1 MSAFKKLK
9 VWLGWCP
16 DASMAEQKTRFID
29 YRIAS
34 VNVGAPVKKWRFEL
48 LILGHI
54 FTLLFVSL
62 FILPN
67 GLGQAYDLY
76 SGPYLGL
83 NHGTFFADIT
93 LAIASILFSAATIRV
108 IYNVIIFKKLHSK
121 LCFFNLVLLSGL
133 FAAIIL
139 EASLLGD
146 HNLEWS
152 IYWASIFAMP
162 MSIPSFLG
170 IRLDKGNGNQRIVEE
185 GIGLVEIIKRSMGW
199 CPNTETLNKREEIC
213 MVPYEGKYIDKIK
226 GMGFSEFLGIL
237 HLVFAVWLIITALWV
252 LAKPLIFPWWIMDI
266 NIISSGL
273 LLAAGITSIMI
284 FFNFIKTANVHRILA
299 LVNIILLIAFY
310 LYLSQ
315 FLVSSEYNNLIFNR
329 LYNNYS
335 FGFVTLILFTLITS
349 VPSLLTFLNKPT
361 GEKKTGFLIS
371 TLLIFIVML
380 AALSAYYL
388 YLDKQKDRLLVEEL
402 GKNGEYKL
410 YSFEQGASWGYPY
423 FLDSPGDT
431 TGHQISKGTY
441 EAMQFLLNKETG
453 KVISWWDFELEI
465 KAAGK
470 EPVISY
476 ASNDIKLTIARPA
489 SLYDKYEPDEKVADV
504 SRFFTTDSEDTAKS
518 IAEKYGADII
528 YISRQRMSNLF
539 AVMLMAANPD
549 FSFQNN
555 PDIQSPGALEKRFY
569 EPSVAYRFNNG
580 AEMKYFEKIF
590 ENNDVSIYQLKK

>member
-16 DASMAEQKTRFID
+16 
-29 YRIAS
+29 
-34 VNVGAPVKKWRFEL
+34 
-48 LILGHI
+48 
-54 FTLLFVSL
+54 
-62 FILPN
+62 
-67 GLGQAYDLY
+67 
-76 SGPYLGL
+76 
-83 NHGTFFADIT
+83 
-93 LAIASILFSAATIRV
+93 
-108 IYNVIIFKKLHSK
+108 
-121 LCFFNLVLLSGL
+121 
-133 FAAIIL
+133 
-139 EASLLGD
+139 
-146 HNLEWS
+146 
-152 IYWASIFAMP
+152 
-162 MSIPSFLG
+162 
-170 IRLDKGNGNQRIVEE
+170 
-185 GIGLVEIIKRSMGW
+185 
-199 CPNTETLNKREEIC
+199 NTEALNRREEIY

-252 LAKPLIFPWWIMDI
+252 LAKPLIFPWWVMDI

-273 LLAAGITSIMI
+273 LLAVGITSIMI
-284 FFNFIKTANVHRILA
+284 FFNFIKAANAHRMLA

-335 FGFVTLILFTLITS
+335 FGFVTLILFTLIIS
-349 VPSLLTFLNKPT
+349 VPSLLTFLNKPA

-371 TLLIFIVML
+371 TLLILIVVF
-380 AALSAYYL
+380 AALGAYYL
-388 YLDKQKDRLLVEEL
+388 YLDKQKDRLLVNEL
-402 GKNGEYKL
+402 GKKGEYKL
-410 YSFEQGASWGYPY
+410 YRFEQGASWGYPY
-423 FLDSPGDT
+423 FLDAPGDT
-431 TGHQISKGTY
+431 TGHQVSKGTY
-441 EAMQFLLNKETG
+441 EAMQFLLNKETD

-518 IAEKYGADII
+518 IAGKYGADII

-539 AVMLMAANPD
+539 PVMLMAAN
-549 FSFQNN
+549 SGLNIWNN

-580 AEMKYFEKIF
+580 AEMRYFEKIF
-590 ENNDVSIYQLKK
+590 ENNDVYIYQLKK

>member
-16 DASMAEQKTRFID
+16 NASIAEQKTRFID
-29 YRIAS
+29 YRTAS
-34 VNVGAPVKKWRFEL
+34 VNIGAPVKKWKFEL

-54 FTLLFVSL
+54 CTLLFASL

-67 GLGQAYDLY
+67 GAGRAYDLY
-76 SGPYLGL
+76 NSPYLGL
-83 NHGTFFADIT
+83 NHGVFLADVT
-93 LAIASILFSAATIRV
+93 MAIASILFSAAAIMV
-108 IYNVIIFKKLHSK
+108 IYNVIIFKKLYHK
-121 LCFFNLVLLSGL
+121 LCFFNLILLSGL

-146 HNLEWS
+146 YNLEWS
-152 IYWASIFAMP
+152 IYWAFLVAVP
-162 MSIPSFLG
+162 LSIPSFLS
-170 IRLDKGNGNQRIVEE
+170 IRLDKGNGGQGIVEE

-199 CPNTETLNKREEIC
+199 CPNTAAINKKEEIC
-213 MVPYEGKYIDKIK
+213 MVPYEGKYVDKIK
-226 GMGFSEFLGIL
+226 GMGFSEFLCIL
-237 HLVFAVWLIITALWV
+237 HLVFAVWLMITALWV
-252 LAKPLIFPWWIMDI
+252 LAKPPIFPWWITDI

-273 LLAAGITSIMI
+273 LLAVGITSVMI
-284 FFNFIKTANVHRILA
+284 FFNFIKITNVHRILA

-315 FLVSSEYNNLIFNR
+315 FLVSSEYNNLILNR

-335 FGFVTLILFTLITS
+335 FGFVTLILFTLIIS

-371 TLLIFIVML
+371 NLLILIVVL

-388 YLDKQKDRLLVEEL
+388 YLDKQKDKLLVDKL

-423 FLDSPGDT
+423 FLDAPGDT

-453 KVISWWDFELEI
+453 KVISWWDFGLDI

-489 SLYDKYEPDEKVADV
+489 SLYDKYEPNEKVADV
-504 SRFFTTDSEDTAKS
+504 SRFFTTNSEDTARD
-518 IAEKYGADII
+518 IAEKYGADIV

-539 AVMLMAANPD
+539 PVMLMAADPG

-555 PDIQSPGALEKRFY
+555 PDVQSPGALEKKYY
-569 EPSVAYRFNNG
+569 EPSIAYRFNNG
-580 AEMKYFEKIF
+580 AELKYFEKIF
-590 ENNDVSIYQLKK
+590 ENKDVYIYQLKK